1 MPANSGP
8 IFKGIKIYF
17 SVELKENESYK
28 RISEAVIDGVR
39 NKHGLHVVDE
49 NTCAQH

>member
-17 SVELKENESYK
+17 SVELEENESYK
-28 RISEAVIDGVR
+28 RISEAVIDGVH

-49 NTCAQH
+49 DTCA